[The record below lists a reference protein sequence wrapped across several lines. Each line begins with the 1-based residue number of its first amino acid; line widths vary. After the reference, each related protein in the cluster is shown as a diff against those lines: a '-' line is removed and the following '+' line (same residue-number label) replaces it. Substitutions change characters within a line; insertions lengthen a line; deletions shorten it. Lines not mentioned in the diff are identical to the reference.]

1 MLSRAALVFPQLL
14 HPCKNLLVDNGR
26 LGIGKKPLILWGVMQ
41 PLFQLVGFGIGLEVH
56 RTAGVLWP
64 LQYPRDRLW
73 TPLVRLL
80 RQRLSV
86 PLGIVSFNR
95 QNVLSGQQLGN
106 LHGAFSCNAQVEN
119 PFDDLGGFLVH
130 NPFLFIHRVFLIP
143 VGRIGA
149 EVFPGVS
156 FGPHNSPDFLAGI
169 SGVEVVEQIT
179 KRGEI
184 VVPLVAVH
192 AVIDGDIPNIALG
205 KETLGI
211 VAHFQIVPA
220 HAGHIL
226 DNDGSDL
233 SRLGQTDHLIPTR
246 TVKGHPGNTIV
257 DEKRGIGE
265 TVVSRVL

>member
-1 MLSRAALVFPQLL
+1 M
-14 HPCKNLLVDNGR
+14 R
-26 LGIGKKPLILWGVMQ
+26 LGIS
-41 PLFQLVGFGIGLEVH
+41 LEVH

-64 LQYPRDRLW
+64 LQDSRDRLR
-73 TPLVRLL
+73 TPLIWLL

-95 QNVLSGQQLGN
+95 QDVLGSQQLCD
-106 LHGAFSCNAQVEN
+106 LHGAFPRNAQVKN

-130 NPFLFIHRVFLIP
+130 DPLLFIRRVFHVP

-149 EVFPGVS
+149 EVFPGIS
-156 FGPHNSPDFLAGI
+156 FGSHNSPDFLAGI
-169 SGVEVVEQIT
+169 AGVEVIEQIT
-179 KRGEI
+179 ERGKI
-184 VVPLVAVH
+184 VVPFVAVH

-226 DNDGSDL
+226 DDDGSDL
-233 SRLGQTDHLIPTR
+233 SRLGQLDHLIPAR
-246 TVKGHPGNTIV
+246 TVKRHPGNAVV
-257 DEKRGIGE
+257 DEKRRIGE
-265 TVVSRVL
+265 TVVSRVLQKDFLLERDLSRAYSST